1 MHTIH
6 SLVVGRGAGGLLRLA
21 LAVGTLLLSL
31 PVAAAAPENLQ
42 AGAEALAARK
52 PLQAVAAFSRALQA
66 SGLTPE
72 QRVAA
77 LAGRCAARYQQHL
90 IDNNLERVRQSITNC
105 ERAIAIQADHPL
117 SYRLRGISLL
127 RLGRLEQA
135 LADLNVAVALDPN
148 DPLAILHR
156 GVAKIQLEL
165 LTAAVEDLDKAV
177 LLNPAYPSG
186 YYYRGR
192 ARALQG
198 RHEESV
204 ADFSQ
209 FLQIIQQDSS
219 AHQQAEQ
226 DRLLTTVDPASAV
239 NFQKALAAQPADGV
253 LHALQERPAPP
264 PEPQP
269 TLPAVAPDKEPA
281 NSPVVEVES
290 PVVEMESRVVEME
303 SRVVEMESPV
313 VEMESPVVEMESP
326 VVEMESPDVM
336 PESEIDAAIERE
348 VEKNRARVGMP
359 HTRGKFSFKIESFRE
374 SSNADRALGQAT
386 RLNLRVYVKKIE
398 VDQKSHIQVWV
409 GPFDTSAE
417 AEAARQRI
425 KAAGYN
431 PEPPRKF

>member
-6 SLVVGRGAGGLLRLA
+6 SLVVGRSAGGLLRLA

-42 AGAEALAARK
+42 AGAEALATRK

-117 SYRLRGISLL
+117 SHRLRGISLL

-148 DPLAILHR
+148 DPLAVLHR
-156 GVAKIQLEL
+156 GVAKIQLGL
-165 LTAAVEDLDKAV
+165 LTAAMEDLDKAI
-177 LLNPAYPSG
+177 LLDPAYPSG
-186 YYYRGR
+186 YYYRGQ

-198 RHEESV
+198 RHEESI

-226 DRLLTTVDPASAV
+226 DRLLTKLDPASAV
-239 NFQKALAAQPADGV
+239 DFQKALAAQPADGV

-269 TLPAVAPDKEPA
+269 TLPAVAPDQEPA
-281 NSPVVEVES
+281 SSPAVEVESPVVEVES

-313 VEMESPVVEMESP
+313 VER
-326 VVEMESPDVM
+326 ESPDVM